1 MGIPRFRPN
10 TRIGFPCPGQII
22 GRCYPSQGCVS
33 ASGQKPGWGYTVQ
46 AKYKCGVPHFR
57 SNTRT
62 GNPVQTRYH
71 TALSL
76 PGMYYHLGA
85 KYQIG
90 VTPFSSNTRGAYAL
104 QIKYQAAVIPQVM
117 GNRAGLLLQ
126 IKYQEAGC
134 HLLAENQGGSPLQ
147 IKYQGLDT
155 PFKSYT
161 RPALSSRGGIPE
173 RGFPSRSNTRE

>member
-1 MGIPRFRPN
+1 MGVPRFRPN

-22 GRCYPSQGCVS
+22 GRCYLSQGCVS
-33 ASGQKPGWGYTVQ
+33 ASDQKPGWGYTIQ

-90 VTPFSSNTRGAYAL
+90 VTPFSSNTRGGVRPSN
-104 QIKYQAAVIPQVM
+104 QIPGRYYPLEAKYWEEGTSPARIP
-117 GNRAGLLLQ
+117 
-126 IKYQEAGC
+126 
-134 HLLAENQGGSPLQ
+134 GGATPTQS
-147 IKYQGLDT
+147 KYQGGVIL
-155 PFKSYT
+155 
-161 RPALSSRGGIPE
+161 
-173 RGFPSRSNTRE
+173 